1 MIHLKGPYRA
11 NHDHIETS
19 VHCIHTIFNKEIWIL
34 FVPHKSKTL
43 YEYTRDDPGSLYIAL

>member
-19 VHCIHTIFNKEIWIL
+19 VHCIHTIFNKEIWICEERTISI
-34 FVPHKSKTL
+34 VQACESQI
-43 YEYTRDDPGSLYIAL
+43 E